1 MMNKH
6 VNKVALI
13 GAGFVGSSY
22 AFALINQG
30 ITDEL
35 VVIDLNKEK
44 AMGDVMDLNHGKAF
58 APQ

>member
-1 MMNKH
+1 MNKH

-13 GAGFVGSSY
+13 GAGFVGISY

-35 VVIDLNKEK
+35 VVIDVNKEK
-44 AMGDVMDLNHGKAF
+44 AMGDEIGR
-58 APQ
+58 